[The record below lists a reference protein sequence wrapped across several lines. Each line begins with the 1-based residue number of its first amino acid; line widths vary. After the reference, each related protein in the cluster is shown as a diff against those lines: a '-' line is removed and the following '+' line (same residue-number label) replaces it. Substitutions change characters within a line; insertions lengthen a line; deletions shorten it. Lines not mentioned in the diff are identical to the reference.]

1 MDFRV
6 TFYDTTKY
14 ENICTIF
21 KLYKPPVAVVTA
33 TYTRAIGVLIGG
45 KRESLFMVGG
55 VALRL

>member
-1 MDFRV
+1 MIQQNMKIYAPYLSFI
-6 TFYDTTKY
+6 
-14 ENICTIF
+14 N
-21 KLYKPPVAVVTA
+21 PVAVVTA